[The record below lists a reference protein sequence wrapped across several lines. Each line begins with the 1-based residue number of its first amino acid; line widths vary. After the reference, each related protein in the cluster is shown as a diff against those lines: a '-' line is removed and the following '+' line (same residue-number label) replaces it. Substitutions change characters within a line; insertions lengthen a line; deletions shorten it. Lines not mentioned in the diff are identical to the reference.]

1 MIKEASE
8 SNFGAK
14 KVFSKKLK
22 WESPYFS
29 NCDLHEA
36 LDILSLL
43 VHSETLWWEWDG
55 FHFRVQILRTKIYP
69 MIALTFF
76 HGPPT
81 KTPSI
86 RCPAFISVEIDLN
99 FVCFGCYD
107 LWLGVAAAVV
117 HQSCP
122 VPIGDSDKVARA
134 CRNVTWTVAKLEIT
148 WRTTRGNS
156 KGCELKP
163 Q

>member
-1 MIKEASE
+1 
-8 SNFGAK
+8 
-14 KVFSKKLK
+14 
-22 WESPYFS
+22 
-29 NCDLHEA
+29 
-36 LDILSLL
+36 
-43 VHSETLWWEWDG
+43 
-55 FHFRVQILRTKIYP
+55 

-76 HGPPT
+76 HGLPT

-122 VPIGDSDKVARA
+122 VPIGDSDKVGGAGGDSA
-134 CRNVTWTVAKLEIT
+134 TNKD
-148 WRTTRGNS
+148 G
-156 KGCELKP
+156 KGAEFKP
-163 Q
+163 QYLSSVHNDLFYFVDVIGICARMVW